1 MIDVIA
7 LDADDTLWHNETLY
21 SHTQDRFRD
30 LLTRYDRG
38 EWSKHVLHE
47 TEMENLRFYGYGIK
61 SFTLSMIETSIK
73 LTGGRILAS
82 EIQEILDLGK
92 EMLNSP
98 VRLMDHVAEVIPQLA
113 ASCQLMLITKGD
125 LLDQETKLARS
136 GLGSYF
142 CHVEVV
148 ATKTTEVYRSLLE
161 KHQISPKR
169 FLMVGNSLRSDI
181 LPVVAL
187 GAQAVHIPYA
197 ITWAHEDVAVPR
209 GEPMSYV
216 ELGHIGLLPDH
227 VAQLCR

>member
-98 VRLMDHVAEVIPQLA
+98 VRLMDHVAEVIPA
-113 ASCQLMLITKGD
+113 PGLMSTFVY
-125 LLDQETKLARS
+125 S
-136 GLGSYF
+136 G
-142 CHVEVV
+142 
-148 ATKTTEVYRSLLE
+148 TRTTCVTTS
-161 KHQISPKR
+161 S
-169 FLMVGNSLRSDI
+169 
-181 LPVVAL
+181 
-187 GAQAVHIPYA
+187 
-197 ITWAHEDVAVPR
+197 
-209 GEPMSYV
+209 
-216 ELGHIGLLPDH
+216 
-227 VAQLCR
+227 